1 MPPCQELWSQW
12 LWRHYISYLSFLN
25 WNNLG
30 LVIVPYNNGT
40 LGSID
45 PWLRCKPVLSSLCSV
60 HRSPIL
66 WLSRWISANKQ
77 SHQVLRIMSSNWQ
90 ILWYHY
96 AKSFEAN
103 DSDATTSFTCHFKTK
118 PIWGVCLNNTT
129 MQWLV
134 YCFGCQGEKVHSNQ
148 ANDPDAWCQATGN
161 DYDAIMPRA
170 LKLMTLRQ
178 IIKSQSWGPAAG
190 ADTFKIKVF
199 HKISISI
206 CLQKVEILK
215 KESTK
220 KMKRDNS

>member
-1 MPPCQELWSQW
+1 MFGPYNNGLFIALAIKVKECRQTKPPALMDDTKQLARTLMPPCQELWSQW

-77 SHQVLRIMSSNWQ
+77 SHQLLRMMSSNWQ
-90 ILWYHY
+90 VLWYHY

-103 DSDATTSFTCHFKTK
+103 ATTSFTCHFKTK
-118 PIWGVCLNNTT
+118 PIWVVCLDKTT
-129 MQWLV
+129 MASLLLWLSRWKSAFKPSEWPW
-134 YCFGCQGEKVHSNQ
+134 CMMSRNWQRIWCHHAKGSE
-148 ANDPDAWCQATGN
+148 ANDSEA
-161 DYDAIMPRA
+161 
-170 LKLMTLRQ
+170 
-178 IIKSQSWGPAAG
+178 
-190 ADTFKIKVF
+190 
-199 HKISISI
+199 
-206 CLQKVEILK
+206 
-215 KESTK
+215 
-220 KMKRDNS
+220 

>member
-45 PWLRCKPVLSSLCSV
+45 PWLRCKPILSSLCSF

-66 WLSRWISANKQ
+66 WLSRWKSEDKQ
-77 SHQVLRIMSSNWQ
+77 SHQLLCMTSSNWQ
-90 ILWYHY
+90 VPWYHY

-129 MQWLV
+129 MAGLLLWLSRWK
-134 YCFGCQGEKVHSNQ
+134 CASKPSEWPWCMMSRNWQQLWCHHAKGSE
-148 ANDPDAWCQATGN
+148 ANDSEA
-161 DYDAIMPRA
+161 
-170 LKLMTLRQ
+170 
-178 IIKSQSWGPAAG
+178 
-190 ADTFKIKVF
+190 
-199 HKISISI
+199 
-206 CLQKVEILK
+206 
-215 KESTK
+215 
-220 KMKRDNS
+220 